1 MAQTNALEPDLKQ
14 RLDWKVG
21 SKVSIH
27 CDAKSGFVLGVVN
40 AISMDGDKELLSV
53 RYAIDGGDGKLK
65 VVARFCDD
73 IKPYAH
79 DIVAFIEVNKNELFE
94 EKQTNDDACVKRVN
108 FVSKVYTKWM
118 MMSENISA
126 G

>member
-1 MAQTNALEPDLKQ
+1 MAQSNMLEHDLKQ

-21 SKVSIH
+21 SNVSIH
-27 CDAKSGFVLGVVN
+27 CDAKRGFVLGVVN

-53 RYAIDGGDGKLK
+53 RYAIDGGDGQIK
-65 VVARFCDD
+65 VVARLCDD

-94 EKQTNDDACVKRVN
+94 EKQTNEEACVNRVN
-108 FVSKVYTKWM
+108 IVSKVYTK
-118 MMSENISA
+118 